1 MIKCQIKYH
10 NNYCVYLV
18 GALKGVSYG
27 QIWLDIEVYIGC
39 MLLLKLIV
47 TLFSNHCTG
56 PEGIQEIKTSLK
68 KC

>member
-1 MIKCQIKYH
+1 MIII
-10 NNYCVYLV
+10 VV

-27 QIWLDIEVYIGC
+27 QIWLDIEVRIYRLYAII
-39 MLLLKLIV
+39 KIV
-47 TLFSNHCTG
+47 TLFSNQCTG